1 MLMAMTTSSNTTP
14 TMIGVLGAGRMAES
28 VAGRW
33 VGAGHDVMIGAR
45 TAESAREVAQRIGAS
60 WGSLPDAA
68 EFGEAALL
76 AVSLPGVDDV
86 LDAVGDRLR
95 GKTLLDCVNALDAS
109 NFTLVRFDEG
119 SLAEHVAARSGAHV
133 VKAFNTANF
142 HVWRDSP
149 RYGGRQLAIPVA
161 GDEAGQALATHLIA
175 DAGANPVVVGGM
187 AQTGLIE
194 AVAVVVIQQLF
205 SGADPTT
212 TLHFTAADAS

>member
-1 MLMAMTTSSNTTP
+1 
-14 TMIGVLGAGRMAES
+14 MAES

-33 VGAGHDVMIGAR
+33 VGAGHDVLIGAR
-45 TAESAREVAQRIGAS
+45 TSASAREVAQRIGAH
-60 WGSLPDAA
+60 WGSLADAA

-95 GKTLLDCVNALDAS
+95 GKTVLDCVNALDAS
-109 NFTLVRFDEG
+109 NFTLVRFAEG
-119 SLAEHVAARSGAHV
+119 SLAEHIAARSGAQV

-149 RYGGRQLAIPVA
+149 RYGGKQLAIPVA
-161 GDEAGQALATHLIA
+161 GDEAGQALATQLII
-175 DAGANPVVVGGM
+175 DAGAQPIFIGGLP
-187 AQTGLIE
+187 QTGLIE

-205 SGADPTT
+205 SGADPTI
-212 TLHFTAADAS
+212 TLNFTAADSS